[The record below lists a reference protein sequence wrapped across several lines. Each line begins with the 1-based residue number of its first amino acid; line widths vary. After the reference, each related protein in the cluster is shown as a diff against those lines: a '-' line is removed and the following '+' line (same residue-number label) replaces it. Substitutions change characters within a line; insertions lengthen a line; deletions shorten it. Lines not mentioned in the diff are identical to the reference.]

1 MNQERLNWMIDRL
14 TEMKI
19 YQSINE
25 DHIED
30 IILELEKIDKEK
42 ILIIEG
48 ESFIRENDMKRL

>member
-42 ILIIEG
+42 ILIIE
-48 ESFIRENDMKRL
+48 E